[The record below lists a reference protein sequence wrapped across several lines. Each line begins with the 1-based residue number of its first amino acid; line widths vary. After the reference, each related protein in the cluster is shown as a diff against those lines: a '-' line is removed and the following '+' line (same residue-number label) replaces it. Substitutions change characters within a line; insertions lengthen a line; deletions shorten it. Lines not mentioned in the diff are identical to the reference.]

1 MAFIFKKKT
10 ERGMEIM
17 RERNRRYLE
26 EYEEQHLSDEEKAA
40 RAAAAEREEEDP
52 AYEMGKNYAF
62 RTDAPPEDGE
72 YIPERED
79 VELEKGDIFAIILS
93 SFLVFW
99 PVFLV
104 LLVILGLT
112 VWWIVRS

>member
-1 MAFIFKKKT
+1 MAFIFRKKT

-26 EYEEQHLSDEEKAA
+26 EYEEQHLSEEEKAA
-40 RAAAAEREEEDP
+40 RAAAAEREKEDP

-62 RTDAPPEDGE
+62 RADVPEEPGE

-79 VELEKGDIFAIILS
+79 VELEKGDIFAIIVS

>member
-1 MAFIFKKKT
+1 
-10 ERGMEIM
+10 M

-26 EYEEQHLSDEEKAA
+26 DYEEQHLTEEEKAA
-40 RAAAAEREEEDP
+40 RAAAEADESAGGDDP

-62 RTDAPPEDGE
+62 RTDSFSDEEEYVPEE
-72 YIPERED
+72 HE
-79 VELEKGDIFAIILS
+79 VEFEKGDLFAIIAS

-104 LLVILGLT
+104 LFVILGLT
-112 VWWIVRS
+112 VYWIMNS